1 MKLQNI
7 FRTHVVV
14 IGFAAAFLLAG
25 GARAQEID
33 NTVWEDSPNVERFPQ
48 PAPAA
53 VANDGNAVM
62 ANRSSDRHG
71 GVVSLAESSV
81 VREAVVSGGSARE
94 GWLIAISTMLMAP
107 LAVLLLAR
115 VRRAK
120 QNIHARA
127 YHSKR
132 SAALY

>member
-1 MKLQNI
+1 MKIQNI
-7 FRTHVVV
+7 LRTQVAV

-53 VANDGNAVM
+53 VANNGNTLM
-62 ANRSSDRHG
+62 ANSVETD
-71 GVVSLAESSV
+71 AATMAQSSV
-81 VREAVVSGGSARE
+81 VREAVVSGGTARE
-94 GWLIAISTMLMAP
+94 GWLIGMSIVLMAP
-107 LAVLLLAR
+107 LAGLVLVKAR
-115 VRRAK
+115 RGK
-120 QNIHARA
+120 QNIQARA

-132 SAALY
+132 SAALS

>member
-7 FRTHVVV
+7 LRTHVVV

-33 NTVWEDSPNVERFPQ
+33 NTIWEDSPNVERFPQ

-53 VANDGNAVM
+53 VANDLSALATVQADAAAVI
-62 ANRSSDRHG
+62 AQP
-71 GVVSLAESSV
+71 SV
-81 VREAVVSGGSARE
+81 TSEAVVSNGTARE
-94 GWLIAISTMLMAP
+94 GWVIGMSIMLMAP
-107 LAVLLLAR
+107 LAVVLLAK

-120 QNIHARA
+120 QSVNARP

>member
-7 FRTHVVV
+7 LRTNLVVM
-14 IGFAAAFLLAG
+14 GCAAAFLLAG

-53 VANDGNAVM
+53 VANNGNTVM
-62 ANRSSDRHG
+62 ANSVQTDTAT
-71 GVVSLAESSV
+71 VVAQSSV
-81 VREAVVSGGSARE
+81 VQEAVVSGGTARE
-94 GWLIAISTMLMAP
+94 GWLIGMSIVFMAP
-107 LAVLLLAR
+107 LAVLVLVK

-120 QNIHARA
+120 QDIHARA

-132 SAALY
+132 SAALS

>member
-1 MKLQNI
+1 MKIQNI
-7 FRTHVVV
+7 LRTQVAV

-33 NTVWEDSPNVERFPQ
+33 NTVWEDSPSVERFPQ

-53 VANDGNAVM
+53 VANNGNTVM
-62 ANRSSDRHG
+62 ANLVQTDTAT
-71 GVVSLAESSV
+71 VVAQSSV
-81 VREAVVSGGSARE
+81 VREAVATGATARE
-94 GWLIAISTMLMAP
+94 GWLIGMSIALMAP
-107 LAVLLLAR
+107 LAVLVLAK

-120 QNIHARA
+120 KNIDAHA

-132 SAALY
+132 SAALS

>member
-1 MKLQNI
+1 MKIQNI
-7 FRTHVVV
+7 LRTQVAV

-33 NTVWEDSPNVERFPQ
+33 NTVWEDSSNVERFPQ

-53 VANDGNAVM
+53 AANNVTTVATN
-62 ANRSSDRHG
+62 
-71 GVVSLAESSV
+71 SV
-81 VREAVVSGGSARE
+81 QTDAATVIAQPILVREVVGSGWTARE
-94 GWLIAISTMLMAP
+94 GWLIGISIMLMAP
-107 LAVLLLAR
+107 LAVLLLAK

-120 QNIHARA
+120 QNIQARA

-132 SAALY
+132 SAALS

>member
-7 FRTHVVV
+7 LRTQVAV

-33 NTVWEDSPNVERFPQ
+33 NTIWEDSPNVERFPQ

-53 VANDGNAVM
+53 VANVLSALPTVQADAAAVI
-62 ANRSSDRHG
+62 AQP
-71 GVVSLAESSV
+71 SV
-81 VREAVVSGGSARE
+81 TSEAVVSSGTARE
-94 GWLIAISTMLMAP
+94 GWVIGMSIMFMAP
-107 LAVLLLAR
+107 LAVVLLAKL
-115 VRRAK
+115 RRAK
-120 QNIHARA
+120 QSVNGRA

>member
-1 MKLQNI
+1 MKIQNI
-7 FRTHVVV
+7 LRTQVTV

-48 PAPAA
+48 PAPAT
-53 VANDGNAVM
+53 VANNGNTVM
-62 ANRSSDRHG
+62 ANSVQTDTAT
-71 GVVSLAESSV
+71 VVAQSSV
-81 VREAVVSGGSARE
+81 VQEAVVSGGTARE
-94 GWLIAISTMLMAP
+94 GWLIGMSIVLMAP
-107 LAVLLLAR
+107 LAVLVLVK

-132 SAALY
+132 SAALS

>member
-1 MKLQNI
+1 MKIQNI
-7 FRTHVVV
+7 LRTQVAV

-33 NTVWEDSPNVERFPQ
+33 NTVWEDSSNVERFPQ

-53 VANDGNAVM
+53 VANNGNTVM
-62 ANRSSDRHG
+62 ANSVETDAAT
-71 GVVSLAESSV
+71 VAQSSV
-81 VREAVVSGGSARE
+81 IREAVVSGGTARE
-94 GWLIAISTMLMAP
+94 GWLIGMSIALMAP
-107 LAVLLLAR
+107 LVVLVLAN

-120 QNIHARA
+120 KNIHARA

-132 SAALY
+132 SAALS

>member
-1 MKLQNI
+1 MKIQNI
-7 FRTHVVV
+7 LRTQVAV

-33 NTVWEDSPNVERFPQ
+33 NTVWEDSSNVERFPQ

-53 VANDGNAVM
+53 VANNGNAVM
-62 ANRSSDRHG
+62 ANPVETDTAT
-71 GVVSLAESSV
+71 VVAQSSV
-81 VREAVVSGGSARE
+81 VREAVVSGGTARE
-94 GWLIAISTMLMAP
+94 GWLIAMSIMLMAP
-107 LAVLLLAR
+107 VAVLLLAK

-120 QNIHARA
+120 QNIQARA

-132 SAALY
+132 SAALT

>member
-1 MKLQNI
+1 MKIQNI
-7 FRTHVVV
+7 LRTQVAV

-53 VANDGNAVM
+53 VANVNTVI
-62 ANRSSDRHG
+62 ANSVQADTAM
-71 GVVSLAESSV
+71 VVAQSSV
-81 VREAVVSGGSARE
+81 VREAVVSGGTARE
-94 GWLIAISTMLMAP
+94 GWLIGMSIMLMAP
-107 LAVLLLAR
+107 LAVLLLAK

-120 QNIHARA
+120 QNVQGRV

-132 SAALY
+132 SAAL

>member
-7 FRTHVVV
+7 LRTQVAV

-33 NTVWEDSPNVERFPQ
+33 NTIWEDSPNVERFPQ

-53 VANDGNAVM
+53 VANVLSALPTVQADTAAVI
-62 ANRSSDRHG
+62 AQP
-71 GVVSLAESSV
+71 SV
-81 VREAVVSGGSARE
+81 TSEAVVSSGTARE
-94 GWLIAISTMLMAP
+94 GWVIGMSIMFMAP
-107 LAVLLLAR
+107 LAVVLLAKL
-115 VRRAK
+115 RRAK
-120 QNIHARA
+120 QSVNGRA

>member
-1 MKLQNI
+1 MKIQNI
-7 FRTHVVV
+7 LRTQIAV
-14 IGFAAAFLLAG
+14 IGFAATFLLAG
-25 GARAQEID
+25 GARTQEID
-33 NTVWEDSPNVERFPQ
+33 NTAWEDSPNVERFPQ

-53 VANDGNAVM
+53 VANNVNTVAANSVQTDTAAAM
-62 ANRSSDRHG
+62 AQPSM
-71 GVVSLAESSV
+71 
-81 VREAVVSGGSARE
+81 VREAVVSGGTAREE
-94 GWLIAISTMLMAP
+94 GWLIGMSIMLMAP
-107 LAVLLLAR
+107 LAVLLLAK

>member
-1 MKLQNI
+1 MKIQNI
-7 FRTHVVV
+7 LRTQVAV
-14 IGFAAAFLLAG
+14 IGFAAAFLLGG

-53 VANDGNAVM
+53 VANNGNTVM
-62 ANRSSDRHG
+62 ANSVQTDTAT
-71 GVVSLAESSV
+71 VVAQSSV
-81 VREAVVSGGSARE
+81 VQEAVVAGGTAIE
-94 GWLIAISTMLMAP
+94 GWLIGMSIVFMAP
-107 LAVLLLAR
+107 LAVLVLVK

-120 QNIHARA
+120 QDIHARA

-132 SAALY
+132 SAALS

>member
-1 MKLQNI
+1 MKIQNI
-7 FRTHVVV
+7 LRTQVAV

-48 PAPAA
+48 PTPAA
-53 VANDGNAVM
+53 VANNGNTVM
-62 ANRSSDRHG
+62 ANSVQTDTATL
-71 GVVSLAESSV
+71 VAQSSV
-81 VREAVVSGGSARE
+81 VQEAVVSGGTARE
-94 GWLIAISTMLMAP
+94 AWLIAMSMLLMAP
-107 LAVLLLAR
+107 LAVLVLAK

-132 SAALY
+132 SAALS

>member
-1 MKLQNI
+1 MKIQNI
-7 FRTHVVV
+7 LRTQVAV

-33 NTVWEDSPNVERFPQ
+33 NTVWEDSSNVEMFPQ

-53 VANDGNAVM
+53 VANNLNTVM
-62 ANRSSDRHG
+62 ANSVPTDTAT
-71 GVVSLAESSV
+71 VVTQSSV
-81 VREAVVSGGSARE
+81 VQEAVISGGTARE
-94 GWLIAISTMLMAP
+94 GWLIGMSIMLMAP
-107 LAVLLLAR
+107 LAVLVLVKAR
-115 VRRAK
+115 RGK

-132 SAALY
+132 SAALS

>member
-1 MKLQNI
+1 MKIQNI
-7 FRTHVVV
+7 LRTQVAV

-33 NTVWEDSPNVERFPQ
+33 NTVWEDSPNVGRFPQ

-53 VANDGNAVM
+53 VANNVNTVM
-62 ANRSSDRHG
+62 ADAVQTDTAT
-71 GVVSLAESSV
+71 VVAQSGV
-81 VREAVVSGGSARE
+81 VREAVASGGTARE
-94 GWLIAISTMLMAP
+94 GWLIAMSIMLMAP
-107 LAVLLLAR
+107 LAVLLLAK

-120 QNIHARA
+120 QNSHARA

>member
-1 MKLQNI
+1 MKIQNI
-7 FRTHVVV
+7 LRTQVAV

-53 VANDGNAVM
+53 VANNGNAVM
-62 ANRSSDRHG
+62 ANPVETDTAT
-71 GVVSLAESSV
+71 VVAQSSV
-81 VREAVVSGGSARE
+81 VREAVVSGGTARE
-94 GWLIAISTMLMAP
+94 GWLIAMSIMLMAP
-107 LAVLLLAR
+107 VAVLLLAK

-120 QNIHARA
+120 QNIQARA

-132 SAALY
+132 SAALT